1 MKAIK
6 RIIITLLSATMLLTA
21 TAASCSAASDKTEDA
36 GITVTVNGQTVAF
49 PDQKPIIRDDRTLV
63 PIRFIAESLGYEV
76 DWDPKENI
84 AVIDGGRIKLWIG
97 TNRAELDGKAV
108 TLDTSSILVNDRTM
122 VPLRVVAETLDCTV
136 DWLAKTNTVQIT
148 AGTDTSVW
156 ERLNAS
162 GLFTMSND
170 AESGYKGCIVYA
182 DSFDTTKV
190 PAWYVKQDTNMMEY
204 CADEYDC
211 EIYVTKFDAAT
222 LAEIR
227 EALMIIY
234 PTGYDKVYDLMMKS
248 IKAELWESL
257 RDNAGYLASG
267 TFGTHYIDG
276 REVNIYVKYGLS
288 NMTITVNKLGYVNPE
303 TPLKLDAETIADMTK
318 EAKNYYPLAKYGLD
332 G

>member
-6 RIIITLLSATMLLTA
+6 RILITLLSATMLLTA
-21 TAASCSAASDKTEDA
+21 TTAICSAASDKTEDA
-36 GITVTVNGQTVAF
+36 GITVTVNGQTVEF
-49 PDQKPIIRDDRTLV
+49 PDQKPILRNDRTLV

-76 DWDPKENI
+76 DWDAKENT
-84 AVIDGGRIKLWIG
+84 ALIDGGRIKLWIG
-97 TNRAELDGKAV
+97 TNRAELNGKKV
-108 TLDTSSILVNDRTM
+108 TLDTNSILVNDRTM
-122 VPLRVVAETLDCTV
+122 VPLRIIAETLDCTV
-136 DWLAKTNTVQIT
+136 DWLAKTRTVQIT

-156 ERLNAS
+156 ERLKTS

-170 AESGYKGCIVYA
+170 TASGYKGCMVYA
-182 DSFDTTKV
+182 DSFDTAKI
-190 PAWYVKQDTNMMEY
+190 PAWYVKQDANMMEY

-211 EIYVTKFDAAT
+211 EIYVTKFDAKT

-248 IKAELWESL
+248 IKAELWECL

-276 REVNIYVKYGLS
+276 REVNIYVKYGLG

-303 TPLKLDAETIADMTK
+303 KPLELDAATIADMTK

-332 G
+332 

>member
-1 MKAIK
+1 MKTIK
-6 RIIITLLSATMLLTA
+6 RILITLLSATMLLTA
-21 TAASCSAASDKTEDA
+21 ATSVCSAASAEEN
-36 GITVTVNGQTVAF
+36 ITVTVNGQTVEF
-49 PDQKPIIRDDRTLV
+49 PDQKPFLRDDRTLV
-63 PIRFIAESLGYEV
+63 PIRFIAEGLGYEV
-76 DWDPKENI
+76 DWDAKENT
-84 AVIDGGRIKLWIG
+84 ALIDGGRIKLWIG
-97 TNRAELDGKAV
+97 TNRAELNGKKV

-122 VPLRVVAETLDCTV
+122 VPLRIIAETLDCTV
-136 DWLAKTNTVQIT
+136 DWLAKTRTVQIT

-156 ERLNAS
+156 ERLKTS

-170 AESGYKGCIVYA
+170 TASGYKGCMVYA
-182 DSFDTTKV
+182 DSFDTAKI
-190 PAWYVKQDTNMMEY
+190 PAWYVKQDANMMEY

-211 EIYVTKFDAAT
+211 EIYVTKFDAKT

-248 IKAELWESL
+248 IKAELWECL

-276 REVNIYVKYGLS
+276 REVNIYVKYGLG

-303 TPLKLDAETIADMTK
+303 KPLELDAQTIADMTK

-332 G
+332 

>member
-6 RIIITLLSATMLLTA
+6 RILITLLSATMLLTA
-21 TAASCSAASDKTEDA
+21 ATAVCSAAPAEEN
-36 GITVTVNGQTVAF
+36 ITVTVNGQTVEF
-49 PDQKPIIRDDRTLV
+49 PDQKPFLRDDRTLV

-76 DWDPKENI
+76 DWDAKENT
-84 AVIDGGRIKLWIG
+84 ALIDGGRIKLWIG
-97 TNRAELDGKAV
+97 TNRAELNGKKV

-122 VPLRVVAETLDCTV
+122 VPLRIIAETLDCTV
-136 DWLAKTNTVQIT
+136 DWLAKTRTVQIT

-156 ERLNAS
+156 ERLKTS

-170 AESGYKGCIVYA
+170 TASGYKGCMVYA
-182 DSFDTTKV
+182 DSFDTAKI
-190 PAWYVKQDTNMMEY
+190 PAWYVKQDANKMEY

-211 EIYVTKFDAAT
+211 EIYVTKFDAKT

-248 IKAELWESL
+248 IKAELWECL

-276 REVNIYVKYGLS
+276 REVNIYVKYGLG

-303 TPLKLDAETIADMTK
+303 KPLELDAATIADMTK